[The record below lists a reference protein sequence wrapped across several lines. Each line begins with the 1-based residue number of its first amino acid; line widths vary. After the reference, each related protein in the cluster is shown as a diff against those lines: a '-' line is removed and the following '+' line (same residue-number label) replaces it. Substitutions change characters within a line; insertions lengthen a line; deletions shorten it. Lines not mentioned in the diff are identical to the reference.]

1 MSSIAKKYNRD
12 IRYMFIESL
21 KSNDLATAI
30 DFLEKSNRPIYQLYL
45 SKIRKKYVDFNLNY
59 AEEILNLRA
68 NFEKIELALANQ
80 DYKKLVGDSIK
91 QWHVQYDSSLAN
103 YRTSFNKKT
112 EKVDSLL
119 NQYFEKNKI
128 N

>member
-12 IRYMFIESL
+12 IRFMFIESL
-21 KSNDLATAI
+21 KKNDLATAI

-45 SKIRKKYVDFNLNY
+45 NKIQKKYVDLNLNY

-80 DYKKLVGDSIK
+80 DYTKLVSDSIK
-91 QWHVQYDSSLAN
+91 QWQKERRRLLAN
-103 YRTSFNKKT
+103 YHTSFNIKA
-112 EKVDSLL
+112 ERVDDLL
-119 NQYFEKNKI
+119 NRFE
-128 N
+128 